1 MRLSYNFQT
10 NCYFSITFC
19 YCIKYYSV
27 SKYFTDN
34 FVSKIELLFKTLKIK
49 LTDYK
54 SINVKG
60 KIMSQNTKGKL
71 SLVGLS
77 LMIFTTVFG
86 FGNIPVA
93 FYQMGYGAIPWYI
106 IGALLFF
113 LPFAFMVTEMG
124 SAFKDEKGGIYSW
137 MSEAVNPTF
146 AFVGTFMWYASYV
159 IWMVSVANKILIP
172 MVNLIFGNSTHTP
185 SLLWISIAAVVWMA
199 LITFMVS
206 KGVETI
212 KKFTSIAG
220 VAVLSLNVILIL
232 GAVLVLVVNGHPA
245 TPINLAAFTSSPN
258 PTFDGSIVAFIA
270 FLVFAIFA
278 YGGVESIAGLVDQ
291 THEPEKNFPRGI
303 ITSALIIAVGY
314 AVAILSV
321 GFFVDYSQWIP
332 AIKDGSMNLGT
343 VPYMLLQNLGEA
355 VGHALG
361 LSTSGADMLG
371 GIFARYIGLSMLL
384 AYMGAF
390 FTLTY
395 SPIKQLITGTP
406 EKLWPGKLGK
416 LDEEGMP
423 KFAMWIQF
431 AIVTLIIFLN
441 FLTSQGGASQYF
453 LILTYMANVSMTLPY
468 LFIVIAFWYFKKN
481 KNIVKPIEFFK
492 SNFVVNF
499 LTILVLVVVGGANF
513 FTIIQPIVNYVQLP
527 AVDQT
532 GKALSE
538 MLTSF
543 ISMIGGPLIF
553 GVIAYFMMRNY
564 RKKNNL

>member
-1 MRLSYNFQT
+1 MIKNLHERLALRLSYNFQT

-34 FVSKIELLFKTLKIK
+34 FVSKIEQLFKTLKIK

-245 TPINLAAFTSSPN
+245 TPINLAAFTSSHN

-303 ITSALIIAVGY
+303 ITSALIIA
-314 AVAILSV
+314 
-321 GFFVDYSQWIP
+321 
-332 AIKDGSMNLGT
+332 T

-431 AIVTLIIFLN
+431 AIVNLIIFLN
-441 FLTSQGGASQYF
+441 FLTSQGGASQFF